1 MIVSETFVC
10 LLYYTVGR
18 RIKLIPNS
26 TAHSFTTLG
35 TSSLSD
41 YFGKCKSFI
50 HLFLINKINLTE

>member
-18 RIKLIPNS
+18 RIKHNS